1 MVSLKNTSLVSKSS
15 FPALNTETVKKISLL
30 ADPVNRNLQITAC
43 YHELSVAFANRTG
56 IDANWCTFAT
66 WASKQAG
73 VTIRGEDLQRK
84 LEEVLSN
91 EPEIQEILA
100 IIKDHSK
107 RLASETLQQSIVIA
121 ALKKLAA
128 SAKQRASE
136 SVAKGNK
143 KVFEEIGL
151 EFARFIGSCLKDELY
166 QESSITNFC
175 NELRPG
181 PPPDGQQHLTIA
193 FSAYYKAFFEADP
206 KTQDELILL
215 ANIQIG
221 FHEQTRLQP
230 EIAESLDAA
239 NIDPQ
244 QLRKHL
250 TDIIVKNKDLKGKLI
265 YFFTWAIGGTRLF
278 TNAIDTLVSTAE
290 KHIRIVITKT
300 LMTLTLPPDSYL
312 HLGDALLAPYPE
324 SLKNISN
331 ADLQA
336 LLKQLKPTADA
347 IDGAGCTDWAD
358 LKQRI
363 HFIANLFR
371 CYHETNDLFTA
382 PFTVE
387 QLSEIRTGKIPEGRL

>member
-1 MVSLKNTSLVSKSS
+1 MT
-15 FPALNTETVKKISLL
+15 ALSTDTVRKISLL

-43 YHELSVAFANRTG
+43 YHELSTAFARRTG

-84 LEEVLSN
+84 LEEVLES

-100 IIKDHSK
+100 IIKLHSK
-107 RLASETLQQSIVIA
+107 NFASGLLQQSIAMA
-121 ALKKLAA
+121 ALKKLAV

-136 SVAKGNK
+136 SVARGNK

-166 QESSITNFC
+166 SESSITNFC

-193 FSAYYKAFFEADP
+193 FSAYYKAFFESDP
-206 KTQDELILL
+206 KAQDELILL
-215 ANIQIG
+215 ANIKIG

-230 EIAESLDAA
+230 EIAASLDAA

-244 QLRKHL
+244 QLRKYL
-250 TDIIVKNKDLKGKLI
+250 TDIIVENKNLKGKLI
-265 YFFTWAIGGTRLF
+265 YFFHWLIGGTRLF
-278 TNAIDTLVSTAE
+278 KNAIDTLASTAE
-290 KHIRIVITKT
+290 KHIRRVITKN
-300 LMTLTLPPDSYL
+300 LMTLTLPPESYL
-312 HLGDALLAPYPE
+312 HLGDPLIFPYPE
-324 SLKNISN
+324 NLTIISS
-331 ADLQA
+331 ADLQT
-336 LLKQLKPTADA
+336 LLKQLKPTPDA
-347 IDGAGCTDWAD
+347 VDGAGCSDWGD
-358 LKQRI
+358 LEERI

-371 CYHETNDLFTA
+371 RYQENKDLFTA
-382 PFTVE
+382 PFTIE